1 MMADTELKKVPFL
14 YKGTEKYSKQ
24 IKIASVFTSDKA
36 TVTVTRLRYLIEN
49 EKIDLLN
56 AYITD
61 NDEVVLTNEYN
72 TIKQNIAQ
80 LRDFWNC
87 PIDSLDIL
95 TDEQLRVADV
105 LKGTL
110 VELDIGK
117 TSRNRYDTA
126 VTKPLIVNA
135 EGHCIKIDMDYRSG
149 YNTVGGTVGVYRKDD
164 THLFNIQLSKLSSQL
179 LNEITQL
186 LSYLT
191 DDCVEFDPDRPYKG
205 DRVLSGV
212 LKEYFD
218 NAVYDLNYTDVDRIN
233 QICEHFHI
241 KERYSQILQARIDKV
256 KQETDLIQKLVE
268 IVKERHDVSL
278 PDLETMILCFAFPR
292 ARTSVDWEIRIV
304 TNNNG
309 ELSSKEQAK
318 ERAVETR
325 QKAIEFAEH
334 QKLTDLFGLK
344 I

>member
-1 MMADTELKKVPFL
+1 MADTELTNVPFL

-36 TVTVTRLRYLIEN
+36 TVTSARLRYLIDTG
-49 EKIDLLN
+49 KIELLN
-56 AYITD
+56 AKVTD
-61 NDEVVLTNEYN
+61 DGNVEYTDEFN

-87 PIDSLDIL
+87 PINSPNIL
-95 TDEQLRVADV
+95 TDEQLRIADI
-105 LKGTL
+105 LKGTS

-135 EGHCIKIDMDYRSG
+135 EGHCIKIDMDYRSW

-334 QKLTDLFGLK
+334 QKLTNLFGLK